1 MNIYLLSSNVNTYK
15 KFKLQDGDLYMNEKR
30 IGIESFIGDNQINI
44 IDHSFNLA
52 DNIDIS
58 NLYIENSLLIDICNS
73 FNNNNNFINGDLDV
87 CGEINVNSYSS
98 SNDNFSGKAIFD
110 SIELKN
116 IQSYTNNILSF
127 ISDVVDASLS
137 NLHSNLM
144 IIDTKIECKNIIT
157 NNLDISNDIYSNKLN
172 IYEKLDISNNLD
184 ICGNVHILKNID
196 ISNHCI
202 IYNGNLHI
210 HKNMNIHNDI
220 SINNHNIT
228 ANIIDVCGTLIVESF
243 QTNNTTLN
251 EDQFIPVAY
260 ILTISTYTQGE
271 ESNND
276 TITINSELID
286 ASQSNLLI
294 KDISCVNIDVL
305 NNAQFGTLI
314 VDGSFSFNSIIE
326 NINSTNDEIL
336 IMTQLDISNI
346 GSGIALKISQG
357 GSGDGDDVLHITS
370 KSENI
375 VLKINSSGNI
385 IFYKDLTIHN
395 HLDVCDNLIIH
406 HNLDICGNVD
416 IYNNLI
422 VDGNVDICNNLDIS
436 DSLNIHG
443 NLDIC
448 GSLNINEITIIEK
461 DNIHFVQGDISN
473 TGAYYGYGT
482 VPIGG
487 IIMWSG
493 NEAPYGWTLCDGT
506 NGTPDLRG
514 KFIMSSTYSN
524 TDIEIGEESGTY
536 NMDQSGG
543 LQTVTL
549 KDKEIPSHNH
559 EFNGPEVDITH
570 NHGINSSNINGSTG
584 NGGGN
589 HQHRVEDYTLWP
601 NTDLG
606 TGIGDTELRFESS
619 QGQEGTLLSQ
629 SENVTSS
636 NWSHN
641 HNINVPTHNEQHEIG
656 DGDLTHNHNV
666 YEAGSSGAHE
676 NLPPYYVLAFIMR
689 IS

>member
-1 MNIYLLSSNVNTYK
+1 MNIYLLSNNVNTYK

-30 IGIESFIGDNQINI
+30 LGIESFNGGNQINI
-44 IDHSFNLA
+44 IDHSFNLS

-144 IIDTKIECKNIIT
+144 IIDTKIESKNIIT

-196 ISNHCI
+196 ISNDCS

-210 HKNMNIHNDI
+210 YKNMTIHNDI
-220 SINNHNIT
+220 SINNYNIT
-228 ANIIDVCGTLIVESF
+228 ANIIDVCNTLIVESF
-243 QTNNTTLN
+243 ETNNTTLT
-251 EDQFIPVAY
+251 EDQFVPVAY

-276 TITINSELID
+276 TITINSEFID
-286 ASQSNLLI
+286 ASQSNLI
-294 KDISCVNIDVL
+294 VKDISCIDIVVSGD
-305 NNAQFGTLI
+305 AQFANLI

-336 IMTQLDISNI
+336 ITTQLDISNN
-346 GSGIALKISQG
+346 GSGISLKITQG
-357 GSGDGDDVLHITS
+357 GNGDDNDVLHITS

-375 VLKINSSGNI
+375 VLKIDSSGNI
-385 IFYKDLTIHN
+385 IFYKDLTIHGK
-395 HLDVCDNLIIH
+395 LDICNNLIIH
-406 HNLDICGNVD
+406 HNLDIYGNVD
-416 IYNNLI
+416 ISKNLFI
-422 VDGNVDICNNLDIS
+422 GGNVDICNNLDIS

-448 GSLNINEITIIEK
+448 GSFNINEITIIEK
-461 DNIHFVQGDISN
+461 DNIHFVQGDVSN
-473 TGAYYGYGT
+473 TGSYYGYGT

-493 NEAPYGWTLCDGT
+493 NEAPYGWTLCDGN
-506 NGTPDLRG
+506 NGIPDLRG
-514 KFIMSSTYSN
+514 KFIMSSTYN
-524 TDIEIGEESGTY
+524 TTITISGEDASY

-549 KDKEIPSHNH
+549 EDEEIPSHNH
-559 EFNGPEVDITH
+559 EFSGQVTIEHSH
-570 NHGINSSNINGSTG
+570 NINNSSVGGNSSND
-584 NGGGN
+584 GG
-589 HQHRVEDYTLWP
+589 HKHEAQDFAVYDKE
-601 NTDLG
+601 
-606 TGIGDTELRFESS
+606 GDESNAELRFESS
-619 QGQEGTLLSQ
+619 ATDTSKEGNYKNDDDDT
-629 SENVTSS
+629 EYTT
-636 NWSHN
+636 WSHS
-641 HNINVPTHNEQHEIG
+641 HDIEIQHE
-656 DGDLTHNHNV
+656 THSIDQTTVTHYHNMN
-666 YEAGSSGAHE
+666 ETGSSKEHE